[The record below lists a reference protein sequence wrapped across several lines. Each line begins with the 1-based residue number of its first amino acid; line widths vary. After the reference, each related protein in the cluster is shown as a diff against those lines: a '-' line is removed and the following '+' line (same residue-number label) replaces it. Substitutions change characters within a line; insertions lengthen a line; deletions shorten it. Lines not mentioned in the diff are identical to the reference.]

1 MTCESTFTCGEKIEI
16 LGMELEGT
24 GWFVSMLVIAL
35 VLQVAANFVWL
46 KNSQITREL
55 MQLKKD
61 KRERLI
67 GPSMIWTAIST
78 TIYIARVVLI
88 GGNNLWIYL
97 VVLAGNVIGVFWS
110 QQEQEADHHLL
121 ADDINN
127 MLSRL
132 HNCKCSSDERSKID
146 KVLTLLAKELS
157 KRQQTS
163 MMHVKPYR
171 DNSNPAR
178 IRV

>member
-1 MTCESTFTCGEKIEI
+1 MTCESPFICGEAIQI
-16 LGMELEGT
+16 LGLQLEGS
-24 GWFVSMLVIAL
+24 GWFISMLLIAL

-46 KNSQITREL
+46 KNSQVTREL

-67 GPSMIWTAIST
+67 GPSIIWTAVST
-78 TIYIARVVLI
+78 VIYIARVVLI

-97 VVLAGNVIGVFWS
+97 VVLAGNVIGVYWS
-110 QQEQEADHHLL
+110 QQEQDADHHLL
-121 ADDINN
+121 ADDISN

-132 HNCKCSSDERSKID
+132 HNCKCSSEERAKID
-146 KVLTLLAKELS
+146 KALKLLAKELS
-157 KRQQTS
+157 KREKPALHLT
-163 MMHVKPYR
+163 PYR
-171 DNSNPAR
+171 DNSTPAR

>member
-1 MTCESTFTCGEKIEI
+1 
-16 LGMELEGT
+16 
-24 GWFVSMLVIAL
+24 
-35 VLQVAANFVWL
+35 
-46 KNSQITREL
+46 
-55 MQLKKD
+55 
-61 KRERLI
+61 
-67 GPSMIWTAIST
+67 MIWTAIST

-121 ADDINN
+121 ADDISN

-132 HNCKCSSDERSKID
+132 YNCKCSSDERSKID

-171 DNSNPAR
+171 DNSNPTR
-178 IRV
+178 IGF